1 MKLVTINKFG
11 EHYPCYKEW
20 INRISYKHAH
30 LYVENSAPQ
39 KDRVY
44 VEIISGEHS
53 YQHRDIS
60 LSLIQDLIT
69 KQVYIINSDA
79 LFDLTQTF
87 KVEPQNGVIMR
98 IVPVTI
104 QEVVNMLGARISEI
118 KKDLSHQT
126 YGSQMIYRAIEINLL
141 ERVIDSFTDK
151 FDLTEI
157 ILYTAEDV
165 QDLIDAITDEADYLA
180 DNLFETMDLS
190 EIESPIMKV
199 LNRGE

>member
-11 EHYPCYKEW
+11 EHYPVYKEW
-20 INRISYKHAH
+20 VNRMSYKHAH

-53 YQHRDIS
+53 YHRRDVL

-69 KQVYIINSDA
+69 KQVYIVNSDA

-87 KVEPQNGVIMR
+87 EVEPQNGVIMR

-118 KKDLSHQT
+118 KKDLFRQT
-126 YGSQMIYRAIEINLL
+126 YGSQMVCRSIEINFL
-141 ERVIDSFTDK
+141 ERTIDTFTDR
-151 FDLTEI
+151 FNLTEI

-165 QDLIDAITDEADYLA
+165 QHLIDAITDEADDLSM
-180 DNLFETMDLS
+180 NLFETMDLS